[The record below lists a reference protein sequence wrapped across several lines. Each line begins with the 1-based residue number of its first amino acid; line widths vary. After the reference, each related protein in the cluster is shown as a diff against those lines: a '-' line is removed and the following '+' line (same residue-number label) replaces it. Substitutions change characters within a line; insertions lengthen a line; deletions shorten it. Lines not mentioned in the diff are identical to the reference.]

1 MNKDNTTQIS
11 LEKVKIKANVFVE
24 ILKLLDCNEFL
35 IFFDIELK
43 SFKILDVLK
52 NYQVFYDRK
61 GNIKCAILP
70 LEGLDILNDIMSICD
85 LCILSS
91 YQDKIYDKLINNMSE
106 LIPKKLIKNNEI
118 KFMIDF
124 NNSESYIDFFINTR
138 YYDVEKIK
146 EKVDNL
152 L

>member
-11 LEKVKIKANVFVE
+11 LEKVKIKTDVFVE

-43 SFKILDVLK
+43 SSKILDVLK

-61 GNIKCAILP
+61 GNIKCVILP
-70 LEGLDILNDIMSICD
+70 LDEIDILNDIAIICD

-138 YYDVEKIK
+138 YYDVEKINK
-146 EKVDNL
+146 KIDNL